1 MDTATQ
7 RLMSGA
13 AGAGGE
19 GLYIDEIFNITTYHG
34 NSTSRS
40 ITTGLDMSG
49 EGGKILT
56 GKRSSGGGD
65 WVSTST
71 ETSAA
76 MMLRPNDAAAEA
88 SFPNAFSGFTSTG
101 YTLGTSSDVNQ
112 DGKDM
117 MSYSLRKAEGFFD
130 IVRYSGNGV
139 NNRGISHSLNAEVGM
154 MWIKKVSGG
163 TGNWFVYHKYTK
175 NSNSHTYYSKLNSGA
190 PASNSGRSF
199 GNSAPTTTQFFVDNT
214 TDLNGSGNTYE
225 CYLFADNEEAFG
237 KDGDAS
243 VMKMG
248 AYMGNH
254 GGSEQ
259 QFDLGWTPQLVII
272 KDVDD
277 SEEWVWASDQGG
289 VSPQRTYWMSS
300 NVGGTEQTNTGSS
313 GRVWFYNK
321 GFIIPQNGNALTNKN
336 GKRYIYT
343 AIRKIDGIV
352 GKPIEQADQALEM
365 SFGSNGTGWPDTPYF
380 ETKNSNNSNLGFKV
394 DTAWVKKRA
403 NGNANWQ
410 VNTRGL
416 HAEGFGDGFNS
427 NNGSGQNT
435 SWSFDYMNGWNHN
448 SSMNSDYISY
458 MWKNHMGHE
467 SLLYKGTGSQQ
478 NVIHHLGQAPEWII
492 IKSFENG
499 REWITFQSH
508 GMGNSQW
515 MKIDNGGVTTSS
527 NVMFGSGAPL
537 QADHFVVNT
546 DQDTNQSGYIY
557 HAQLFSSVPGIS
569 KVGTYTGT
577 GGSHQLDLGF
587 QPRFMVTKGKASGKN
602 WCVQDT
608 LNSWTSTQSN
618 NRVLSMND
626 NGDGNTPPQLVSY
639 PISTG
644 VQFSGGT
651 FYDHI
656 NANGVVYLYYAH
668 A

>member
-19 GLYIDEIFNITTYHG
+19 GLYIDEIYNTTTYHG
-34 NSTSRS
+34 NSTNRT
-40 ITTGLDMSG
+40 ITTGLDISG
-49 EGGKILT
+49 EGGLIIT
-56 GKRSSGGGD
+56 AKRSTSGD
-65 WVSTST
+65 SVATSSETAST
-71 ETSAA
+71 
-76 MMLRPNDAAAEA
+76 MLIRPNGNNHEENFNT
-88 SFPNAFSGFTSTG
+88 SYTAFTNTG

-112 DGKDM
+112 DGVDYI
-117 MSYSLRKAEGFFD
+117 SYSFRTAEGFFD
-130 IVRYSGNGV
+130 TVRYTGNGV
-139 NNRGISHSLNAEVGM
+139 NNRAINHSLNAEVGM
-154 MWIKKVSGG
+154 MWIKQVNTAK
-163 TGNWFVYHKYTK
+163 NWFVYHKNTT
-175 NSNSHTYYSKLNSGA
+175 NSNSHTYYTKLNSSA

-199 GNSAPTTTQFFVDNT
+199 GNSAPTTTQFFVDNSS
-214 TDLNGSGNTYE
+214 DLNESGGTYE
-225 CYLFADNEEAFG
+225 CYLFANNEEAFG

-243 VMKMG
+243 VMKTG
-248 AYMGNH
+248 AYMGNY
-254 GGSEQ
+254 GGSEM
-259 QFDLGWTPQLVII
+259 QFDLGWTPQLVMI
-272 KDVDD
+272 KNTSDH
-277 SEEWVWASDQGG
+277 EEWVVANDQSG
-289 VSPQRTYWMSS
+289 VAPERSYWMRWNS
-300 NVGGTEQTNTGSS
+300 GGSEQTDTGSS

-321 GFIIPQNGNALTNKN
+321 GFIIPSTGNTLTNKN
-336 GKRYIYT
+336 GDRYIYI

-352 GKPIEQADQALEM
+352 GKEIEQADQAFEM
-365 SFGSNGTGWPDTPYF
+365 SYGSNGTGWPDTPYF
-380 ETKNSNNSNLGFKV
+380 ETKNSNNSNYGFKV

-403 NGNANWQ
+403 NGNADWQ
-410 VNTRGL
+410 VNTRGI
-416 HAEGFGDGFNS
+416 HAMGFGSGFNS
-427 NNGSGQNT
+427 NNGTGQNT
-435 SWSFDYMNGWNHN
+435 THSFDFMNGWNHN
-448 SSMNSDYISY
+448 SSMNSNFISY
-458 MWKNHMGHE
+458 MWKNHKGHE

-492 IKSFENG
+492 IKSLGNG
-499 REWITFQSH
+499 REWITYHAPGF
-508 GMGNSQW
+508 GTSQW
-515 MKIDNGGVTTSS
+515 MKIDNGTTTNYS
-527 NVMFGSGAPL
+527 NVMFGSGEPL

-557 HAQLFSSVPGIS
+557 HAELFASVPGIS

-587 QPRFMVTKGKASGKN
+587 QPRFMITKGKASDKN

-608 LNSWTSTQSN
+608 LNGWTSTQSN

-626 NGDGNTPPQLVSY
+626 NGDGNTPTQLVSY

-656 NANGVVYLYYAH
+656 NANNIVYLYYAH